1 MTNSKSIRNYIFYVV
16 TGITTYRLMAAV
28 VLFFLVLKHE
38 ADTFKWFL
46 LISFVTDLVD
56 GFLARRFKVE
66 SVYGAKLDSIADD
79 LTIVAG
85 IAGIIVL
92 KPGFFLNEIKI
103 ALIPLG
109 LYFTQLILA
118 IARYKKPSSFH
129 TYTAKLA
136 ALLQGVFLILLFF
149 LKDPVYWLFYLTIT
163 ITVLDLL
170 EEIVLIFL
178 LPVWKINVK
187 GLYWELKDRAA
198 SST

>member
-1 MTNSKSIRNYIFYVV
+1 MRNYIFYIV

-38 ADTFKWFL
+38 ADSFKWFL
-46 LISFVTDLVD
+46 LISFITDLAD

-92 KPGFFLNEIKI
+92 KPEFFLNEIKI

-109 LYFTQLILA
+109 LYFIQLMLA

-129 TYTAKLA
+129 TYTAKIA
-136 ALLQGVFLILLFF
+136 ALMQGVFLILLFF
-149 LKDPVYWLFYLTIT
+149 LHDPVYWLFYLTIS

-170 EEIVLIFL
+170 EEIILIFV
-178 LPVWKINVK
+178 LPDWKINVK
-187 GLYWELKDRAA
+187 GLYWELKNRSA